1 MAEGKQIR
9 LFLIDGT
16 FSGLVTAEIM
26 NWTGHVFKAAAVNL
40 VESINAKKL
49 SVQAFISCLVTKVME
64 VHWLILVKATILQV
78 A

>member
-26 NWTGHVFKAAAVNL
+26 NWTGHVFKGSRSELGRIYQREEAREQKYSYSAATDL
-40 VESINAKKL
+40 YTYSYTSSKL
-49 SVQAFISCLVTKVME
+49 
-64 VHWLILVKATILQV
+64 
-78 A
+78 

>member
-26 NWTGHVFKAAAVNL
+26 NWTGHVFKGSRSELGRIYQREEA
-40 VESINAKKL
+40 
-49 SVQAFISCLVTKVME
+49 
-64 VHWLILVKATILQV
+64 
-78 A
+78 